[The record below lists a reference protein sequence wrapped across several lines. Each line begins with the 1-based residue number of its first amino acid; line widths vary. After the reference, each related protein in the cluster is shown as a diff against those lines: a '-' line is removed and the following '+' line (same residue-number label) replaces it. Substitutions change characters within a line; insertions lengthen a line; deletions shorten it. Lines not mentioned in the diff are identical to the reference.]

1 MGSSAT
7 ASASALGSRRGKE
20 EGREAITAR
29 SHGLPVEEEG
39 RAVVSS
45 TEHAVDLPAVVMV
58 EVLEETALGAEV
70 VKGLRMRPAEEG
82 LLQALTLAMDCYV
95 PMAAARPIMAEVV
108 RQLED
113 SRPSRTLQ
121 TRSALYS
128 PAESRSDAGTP
139 NTA

>member
-1 MGSSAT
+1 M
-7 ASASALGSRRGKE
+7 
-20 EGREAITAR
+20 
-29 SHGLPVEEEG
+29 EEED
-39 RAVVSS
+39 RAVVGS

-108 RQLED
+108 RQLEE
-113 SRPSRTLQ
+113 SWPSRTMGPR
-121 TRSALYS
+121 TMLYS
-128 PAESRSDAGTP
+128 PTDSRSDAGTP
-139 NTA
+139 NTAA